1 MKRETEIPEGDG
13 MRILFADDDRE
24 LCRAAQILLE
34 HEGYAVETA
43 HNGSDALELAETGE
57 FDGIILDWMMPER
70 SGISVLAELRRNGVT
85 TPCLMLTARTEVE
98 DRVAGLDS
106 GADDYLSKPF
116 DTSELLARLR
126 AIIRRHEVY
135 APDMIR
141 FSDLTLNKGTMELQC
156 RGGSVRLGNKAFRL
170 MEMLM
175 ENPHRVFT
183 IDQVINRV
191 WGWDN
196 ETEQNLLWVTI
207 SQLRKKLA
215 ELGTGVEINAVRGV
229 GYSLEEGHAADDA

>member
-1 MKRETEIPEGDG
+1 

-24 LCRAAQILLE
+24 LCRAARTLLE
-34 HEGYAVETA
+34 HEGYAVETVY
-43 HNGSDALELAETGE
+43 NGSDALEMAETGS
-57 FDGIILDWMMPER
+57 FDGIILDWMMPEM
-70 SGISVLAELRRNGVT
+70 SGISVLGELRRNGIT

-98 DRVAGLDS
+98 DRVAGLDT

-116 DTSELLARLR
+116 NTIELLARLR

-135 APDMIR
+135 APETVC
-141 FSDLTLNKGTMELQC
+141 FGDLTLDKGTMDLRC
-156 RGGSVRLGNKAFRL
+156 RDASVRLGNKAFRL
-170 MEMLM
+170 LEMLM

-196 ETEQNLLWVTI
+196 ETELNLLWVTV
-207 SQLRKKLA
+207 SQLRKKLT
-215 ELGTGVEINAVRGV
+215 ELGTSVVINAVRGV
-229 GYSLEEGHAADDA
+229 GYSLEEEHTADDAQTET